1 MLLTQRVETQ
11 NLCTRKWAACP
22 FQTALHGAVAH
33 NTQTSIRVL
42 SQLAKWKGLH
52 KVYYTADGATAIR
65 GGKRKTVPMGL
76 VCECVFKVQLKLHG
90 PTKSISCTY
99 FSTDMAKHNQ
109 THPHPHT
116 RTRAHVHAHA
126 QQWQKIQDALAV
138 GTAFGTWLYFKPA
151 RSSTRASTDFIV
163 GI

>member
-1 MLLTQRVETQ
+1 MS
-11 NLCTRKWAACP
+11 

-126 QQWQKIQDALAV
+126 QQWQKYKTRLR
-138 GTAFGTWLYFKPA
+138 LER
-151 RSSTRASTDFIV
+151 RSVPGCILNLQEAPRELQPISSWESDLKYNQEV
-163 GI
+163 